1 MGSSRSNY
9 NIPRKRRKKM
19 TQKLSVFVVAFCIL
33 SFMLAGQAKADSA
46 ATIES
51 LQDQIKALQQQLD
64 TLKSEIKNAQ
74 PQAAPVAAAAPAQAP
89 AEPGTGKTMFANTAV
104 KITLGGFIEAAGI
117 YRSLYTGSDINSKW
131 NLGSGGFPLPN
142 SPNYYMD
149 EVRGTARQSRLSLL
163 AQGQEDYASLAA
175 YFEADFLGGGTGTSA
190 NSQESNS
197 YTPRIRHLYMTY
209 DTPSGWHLLAGQEWS
224 LLTMDKNGIV
234 ARQENIPLTIDAQ
247 YVPGFTWTRNPQVRL
262 VRDFGSTVS
271 AGLSV
276 EAPQTIIAGGGL
288 ASGSAVNYTY
298 KLANPSNFAYTTGT
312 TNNSN
317 LPGSL
322 SLDQYPD
329 MVGKVAF
336 DPGFGHYEAYGVGR
350 FFTDRTLIAGS
361 RDNNTTFG
369 WGAGGAV
376 LLPVVPKFLDFQGSF
391 LAGQGIGRYGS
402 AGFSDVV
409 VNPITGKLNPLTEV
423 EALIGLVAHPTNLLD
438 IYAYAGTEQAQ
449 RQAIIGVTGG
459 FGNPAYAPASLIT
472 EGSTASSSLVQAS
485 AVDQATLGF
494 WYSFYKGIYG
504 MMRVGLSDSYS
515 RLRILNLP
523 SENMNVVM
531 ASFRY
536 YPF

>member
-1 MGSSRSNY
+1 
-9 NIPRKRRKKM
+9 M

-33 SFMLAGQAKADSA
+33 SFMLAGQAKADST
-46 ATIES
+46 ATVES
-51 LQDQIKALQQQLD
+51 LQDQIKALQEQLD

-74 PQAAPVAAAAPAQAP
+74 PQAAPVAAAAPAQAQAAAP
-89 AEPGTGKTMFANTAV
+89 PGTGKTMFANTAV

-117 YRSLYTGSDINSKW
+117 YRNLYTGSDINSKW

-149 EVRGTARQSRLSLL
+149 EARGTARQSRLSLL

-197 YTPRIRHLYMTY
+197 YTPRIRHLYATY
-209 DTPSGWHLLAGQEWS
+209 DTTSGWHLLAGQEWS
-224 LLTMDKNGIV
+224 LLTMNKNGIV

-369 WGAGGAV
+369 WGAGGAM
-376 LLPVVPKFLDFQGSF
+376 LLPVVPKLLDFQGSV

-409 VNPITGKLNPLTEV
+409 VNPNTGKLDPLTEV
-423 EALIGLVAHPTNLLD
+423 LALVGLVAHPNDRLD
-438 IYAYAGTEQAQ
+438 VYGYAGMEQASRKDVQ
-449 RQAIIGVTGG
+449 GTTGG
-459 FGNPAYAPASLIT
+459 FGNAAYAPIALLT

-485 AVDQATLGF
+485 GVQQATIGA
-494 WYSFYKGIYG
+494 WYNFYKGIYG
-504 MMRVGLSDSYS
+504 MMRVGLSDSYTKLS
-515 RLRILNLP
+515 IFGLP
-523 SENMNVVM
+523 DEKMNTVM
-531 ASFRY
+531 VSFRY